1 MRDARIELYRCL
13 MMFGIC
19 LLHSVSQ
26 GGYGNVYL
34 ARALCS
40 CVVGFV
46 VITGWFGIGFKW
58 MKVVRLLGTAVWC
71 AVVSC
76 LVCGAPGM
84 WFKTLL
90 SYWFVWAYLAL
101 MLLSPIV
108 DAAIE
113 RVKEGQ
119 CSYLKLL
126 VPAAFL
132 VFGWGTLAVNH
143 FTIRLTPQTPGL
155 ESYSGLTLLG
165 IYVVVRLLR
174 VSGVLAKLSLGGE
187 VAIAVIGFVFV
198 LAGVSQYNSPF
209 ALMLALGVFLLV
221 IRAKPI
227 GGKIVNVVSPSMF
240 AVYLYHTG
248 PFFGVIRTFEQ
259 YLVEICGLPVFV
271 TYFVMASSI
280 FCGAIILDLPRRL
293 VARILTQKC
302 MSFKIVRGR

>member
-1 MRDARIELYRCL
+1 MRDSRIEFYRCL

-26 GGYGNVYL
+26 GEYGNVYL
-34 ARALCS
+34 DRALCS

-46 VITGWFGIGFKW
+46 VITGWFGVGFKW
-58 MKVVRLLGTAVWC
+58 MKVARLLGTAVWC

-76 LVCGAPGM
+76 LVCGVPKL
-84 WFKTLL
+84 WFETLL

-101 MLLSPIV
+101 MHLSPII

-113 RVKEGQ
+113 RVKEGK
-119 CSYLKLL
+119 CSYQKLL
-126 VPAAFL
+126 IPVAML
-132 VFGWGTLAVNH
+132 VFGWGTLSVNH
-143 FTIRLTPQTPGL
+143 FTIGLTPQTPGL

-174 VSGVLAKLSLGGE
+174 VSGVLAKLNLRGE
-187 VAIAVIGFVFV
+187 LVLAVIGFVFV

-209 ALMLALGVFLLV
+209 ALMLALGVFLLFN
-221 IRAKPI
+221 RAKPMG
-227 GGKIVNVVSPSMF
+227 GGKIVNVISPSMF

-259 YLVEICGLPVFV
+259 YLVETCGLPVCV
-271 TYFVMASSI
+271 TYLVMALTI
-280 FCGAIILDLPRRL
+280 FCGAIVLDLPRRII
-293 VARILTQKC
+293 ATGLT
-302 MSFKIVRGR
+302 RLTRL

>member
-1 MRDARIELYRCL
+1 M
-13 MMFGIC
+13 
-19 LLHSVSQ
+19 
-26 GGYGNVYL
+26 YL
-34 ARALCS
+34 DRALCS

-76 LVCGAPGM
+76 LVCGVPGM

-126 VPAAFL
+126 LPAALL

-143 FTIRLTPQTPGL
+143 FTIGLTPQTPGL

-174 VSGVLAKLSLGGE
+174 VSGVLAKLNLCGELSL
-187 VAIAVIGFVFV
+187 VAIGLAFV
-198 LAGVSQYNSPF
+198 LVGVSQYNSPF

-221 IRAKPI
+221 NRVKPMG
-227 GGKIVNVVSPSMF
+227 GGKIVNVISPSMF

-259 YLVEICGLPVFV
+259 YLVETYGLPILV
-271 TYFVMASSI
+271 TYFVMASVI
-280 FCGAIILDLPRRL
+280 FCGAIILDVPRRL
-293 VARILTQKC
+293 VARMLMRKSVNTANMK
-302 MSFKIVRGR
+302 G

>member
-1 MRDARIELYRCL
+1 M
-13 MMFGIC
+13 
-19 LLHSVSQ
+19 
-26 GGYGNVYL
+26 YL
-34 ARALCS
+34 TRALCS

-58 MKVVRLLGTAVWC
+58 MKVARLLGTAVWC

-76 LVCGAPGM
+76 LVCGVPGM

-113 RVKEGQ
+113 RVKEGK

-126 VPAAFL
+126 LPAALL

-143 FTIRLTPQTPGL
+143 LTIGLTPQTPGL
-155 ESYSGLTLLG
+155 ESYSELTLLG

-174 VSGVLAKLSLGGE
+174 VSGGLAKLGLRGELSL
-187 VAIAVIGFVFV
+187 VAIGLAFV
-198 LAGVSQYNSPF
+198 LVGVSQYNSPF

-221 IRAKPI
+221 IRVKPM
-227 GGKIVNVVSPSMF
+227 GGKIVNIISPSMF

-248 PFFGVIRTFEQ
+248 PFFDVIRPAEQ
-259 YLVEICGLPVFV
+259 YLVETCGLPVLV
-271 TYFVMASSI
+271 TYFVMASAI
-280 FCGAIILDLPRRL
+280 FCCAIILDIPRRI
-293 VARILTQKC
+293 VARMLMRKSVSTTNMK
-302 MSFKIVRGR
+302 G